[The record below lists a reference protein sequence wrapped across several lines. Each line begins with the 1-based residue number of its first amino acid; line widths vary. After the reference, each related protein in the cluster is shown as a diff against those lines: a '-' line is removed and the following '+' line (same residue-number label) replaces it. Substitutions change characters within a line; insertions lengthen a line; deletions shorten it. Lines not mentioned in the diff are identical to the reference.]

1 MHSSSGSAGWDGAS
15 GFAGKI
21 IDTAATVVSWLM
33 PSVGVSFAPWYDNV
47 SGSKTPGE
55 AVVVEFDLF
64 NDNME

>member
-21 IDTAATVVSWLM
+21 IDTASTVVSWLM
-33 PSVGVSFAPWYDNV
+33 PNVGVSFAPWYDNV